1 VTERSRLWLARGL
14 IFLVTAWNLQAALAF
29 ILWPERFV
37 PGFELTGE
45 PGAVAVRGTGILFL
59 MWNVPYLV
67 ALWHPRRYRLALG
80 MALTMQFIG
89 VVGESWTLYSLQFE
103 HTLLKISIWRFIGF
117 DAVGLVLLM
126 VAFWL
131 VRRDARSKNLVEF
144 GVAKRG

>member
-1 VTERSRLWLARGL
+1 MTEKARLWVSRIL
-14 IFLVTAWNLQAALAF
+14 IGIVTAWNLQAALVF

-67 ALWHPRRYRLALG
+67 ALWHPVRYRLALG
-80 MALTMQFIG
+80 MALAMQLIG

-103 HTLLKISIWRFIGF
+103 HTLLKVSIWRFIGF
-117 DAVGLVLLM
+117 DAAGLLLLA
-126 VAFWL
+126 VAFW
-131 VRRDARSKNLVEF
+131 VTGYARTKQV
-144 GVAKRG
+144 